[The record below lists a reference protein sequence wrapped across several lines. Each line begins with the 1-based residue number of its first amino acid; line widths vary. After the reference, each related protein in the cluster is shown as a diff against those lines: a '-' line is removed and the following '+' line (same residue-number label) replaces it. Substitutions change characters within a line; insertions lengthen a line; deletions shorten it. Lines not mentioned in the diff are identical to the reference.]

1 MKRIFFFILFSA
13 NLFCTEYLKGIL
25 LDKDKN
31 FVREF
36 ENIKGLD
43 STIFN
48 IKEGFILYYPD
59 GMPPVCYRFFD
70 KNFEKLYEAGNLKEI
85 NYRAKDC
92 EFMEEIKGVLKFI
105 PEKPFKDFPF
115 DKKYNFI
122 LYKEAEFLYLRE
134 GKYFIEEER
143 GLYFNPNPV
152 NPEEFIG
159 SILYPSFK
167 TKILIADR
175 TGQTLENCKTNI
187 EFESQPFGK
196 LCEKTKGKYFVS
208 GNGFYQTFP
217 IEGEIKF
224 KVYCPSAP
232 PISLNINSKDITDPF
247 IINLK
252 SLGSIEGYIFD
263 EDENPVSSY
272 FLNLFREGEIFPLK
286 STKTDKDGYFK
297 FSNLEDGLYKIRDC
311 ETQQPDKGKNFVLR
325 VRENLAFTGSYDG
338 LNLFV
343 MDEPVGFYVNE
354 VVELKGGET
363 LSLNL
368 TLPTQKVWEG
378 IVLNSS
384 GEPIK
389 GATITS
395 MGKFLS
401 SSNEKGE
408 FKINFRGKV
417 FKEVQ
422 ISALGYESLY
432 FDELSIED
440 APEKII
446 LKGKGTFKVAFY
458 TEDSKNQKFLTKIM
472 EFLKFNTPQG
482 EIFGETRF
490 NFEGGIAYIKS
501 KLEEGEY
508 QFKIEGGPFKP
519 FISDTFFIE
528 KEKEFD
534 YGMVKIEIEKS
545 AEDKAQKEV
554 IIKFKDWMNHPA
566 PDTKVII
573 MARSF
578 ENPYSTFTQ
587 VSLTDREGKAI
598 FKPVVENFLFV
609 FIYAEGERGF
619 LKMDMEE
626 VADLSNLISFELKL
640 NPPNELLIK
649 ISSVKPK
656 EGKFKLFIKSKYNQ
670 IIEEIYQGEEKVL
683 KNIFSPIELEIYDGE
698 IPIWK
703 ETLELKAGK
712 NELIL

>member
-1 MKRIFFFILFSA
+1 MKKFFFIILFST

-31 FVREF
+31 FVKEF
-36 ENIKGLD
+36 ENIKGFD

-48 IKEGFILYYPD
+48 IKAGFILYYPD
-59 GMPPVCYRFFD
+59 GMPPICYSFQESS
-70 KNFEKLYEAGNLKEI
+70 FEKVYEAGNLKEI

-115 DKKYNFI
+115 EKKYNFI

-134 GKYFIEEER
+134 GKYFIEEEK
-143 GLYFNPNPV
+143 GLYFSPNPV
-152 NPEEFIG
+152 NPEEFSG
-159 SILYPSFK
+159 KILYPSFK
-167 TKILIADR
+167 TKILITDG

-196 LCEKTKGKYFVS
+196 LCEKIKGKNFVS
-208 GNGFYQTFP
+208 GNGFYQIFP
-217 IEGEIKF
+217 IEAEIKF

-232 PISLNINSKDITDPF
+232 PVSLYMNSKEITNPL

-252 SLGSIEGYIFD
+252 SLGSIEGYIID

-272 FLNLFREGEIFPLK
+272 FLNLFRDGEIFPLK

-297 FSNLEDGLYKIRDC
+297 FSNLEDGLYKIKDC
-311 ETQQPDKGKNFVLR
+311 ETQQPNKGKNFVLR
-325 VRENLAFTGSYDG
+325 VRENLAFRGSYDN

-343 MDEPVGFYVNE
+343 MDEPVGYYVNE
-354 VVELKGGET
+354 VVDLKGGEKV
-363 LSLNL
+363 SLNL
-368 TLPTQKVWEG
+368 TLPSSRAWEG

-384 GEPIK
+384 GEPIN
-389 GATITS
+389 GAIISS

-408 FKINFRGKV
+408 FRINFRGKV
-417 FKEVQ
+417 LKEVQ
-422 ISALGYESLY
+422 ISAPEYESLY
-432 FDELSIED
+432 FDELPIED
-440 APEKII
+440 APEKIV

-458 TEDSKNQKFLTKIM
+458 IEDPKNQKFLTKIM
-472 EFLKFNTPQG
+472 EFLKFITPQG
-482 EIFGETRF
+482 EVFGETKF
-490 NFEGGIAYIKS
+490 NFEGGTAYIKS

-534 YGMVKIEIEKS
+534 YGMVKIEIEKTG
-545 AEDKAQKEV
+545 EDKLQKEV
-554 IIKFKDWMNHPA
+554 VIKFKDWMNHPA

-573 MARSF
+573 MARPF
-578 ENPYSTFTQ
+578 EDPYNTFTQ
-587 VSLTDREGKAI
+587 MAMTDREGKVV
-598 FKPVVENFLFV
+598 FKPMVENFLFV

-640 NPPNELLIK
+640 NPPNELSIK

-656 EGKFKLFIKSKYNQ
+656 EGKFKLIIKSKYNQ
-670 IIEEIYQGEEKVL
+670 IIEDIYQGEEKIF
-683 KNIFSPIELEIYDGE
+683 KNIFSPVEIEIYDGE
-698 IPIWK
+698 MVIWK